1 MGYVKEQ
8 VAEDDQSVEGVI
20 IALED
25 DQKLRWALISVPS
38 ISFYRY
44 EVSFKLVKG

>member
-1 MGYVKEQ
+1 MGFIKEL
-8 VAEDDQSVEGVI
+8 VAEADQSVEGVI

-25 DQKLRWALISVPS
+25 DKRMRRALAIVPS

-44 EVSFKLVKG
+44 QISFKLVKD